1 MARQHILGYLVPMT
15 TEVSTDYIMPSTV
28 TSKLTDCT
36 TSQKHIYNLVKVFS
50 MVLVS
55 IWRKKLLQTYST
67 VITQQT
73 VTHDCTQTKQLLR

>member
-1 MARQHILGYLVPMT
+1 MLWHKNAENLTVCTAMSGGVSSFLMAHQHILGYLVPMT

-36 TSQKHIYNLVKVFS
+36 TSEKHIYNHVKVFS

-55 IWRKKLLQTYST
+55 I
-67 VITQQT
+67 
-73 VTHDCTQTKQLLR
+73 